1 MDSLIFPCRRK
12 VFRVLLDELILFF
25 LSRNERKKDH
35 PTTPNKY
42 KKYSRRG
49 WDGTIKVWRK
59 QLHLYDTD
67 SKSAVQPKLTEKKS
81 EADDVDNETLDF
93 LPFDLID
100 E

>member
-1 MDSLIFPCRRK
+1 M
-12 VFRVLLDELILFF
+12 
-25 LSRNERKKDH
+25 SRNERKKDH

-67 SKSAVQPKLTEKKS
+67 SKSAVQQKLTEKKS